1 MEFDVNNLLEK
12 TKETIEVVAKA
23 TKKTACVQ
31 KKKFDVAAVQNR
43 LDKAYK
49 NLGKVYFESLEN
61 ENAAENLEIAIQ
73 NVKGVIAELDEAKK
87 ELAAEKEA

>member
-1 MEFDVNNLLEK
+1 MEFDMNSFLEK

-49 NLGKVYFESLEN
+49 LLGKAYFESLEN
-61 ENAAENLEIAIQ
+61 DEDNFAVEAAVQ
-73 NVKGVIAELDEAKK
+73 NVKAILAELEEAKNQL
-87 ELAAEKEA
+87 EAEKES

>member
-87 ELAAEKEA
+87 ELEAEKEA